1 MASKLC
7 RLVVTVVLLA
17 AALLLA
23 GPHSPGY
30 RDTIHAAP
38 SERRAPLL
46 TLCVV

>member
-7 RLVVTVVLLA
+7 RQVVTVVLLA
-17 AALLLA
+17 AALLP
-23 GPHSPGY
+23 GSHSPGY

-38 SERRAPLL
+38 SERRVPLL